1 MNTVQ
6 DDRLIFLT
14 KAAFGP
20 LAVFTAIF
28 GPLLFLFPGS
38 TATYWAWE
46 IRPEMSAAWV
56 GAGYTFGALAI
67 WTILIMN
74 RWHKLFVP
82 IVATWT
88 LSTVMLI
95 ATIMHWDRF
104 FINRIQFWIWFIIY
118 IFLPVGLPL
127 IWVLNSR
134 RSIPAQANEM
144 LLPQPLVMGF
154 AAGGIAGVVLGL
166 ILLFSPATA
175 ASFWPWELTPL
186 MSRVISGW
194 VLFIGVGALCTLLE
208 RRYKVYREFILAA
221 TVWFF
226 LLLVAGIW
234 HRSDF
239 DFTRASSYIFFS
251 LFAAV
256 VPFMLFLFITFERRY
271 KSAQQ

>member
-1 MNTVQ
+1 MDTVQ

-239 DFTRASSYIFFS
+239 DFTRVSSYIFFG